1 MGNKS
6 VNNLYKPMLEHSNVE
21 QKFHKAA
28 KGKTERPDVAVILEP
43 TNIQRHVKNVVEQLE
58 NTAPEGYDVPHP
70 EKAWKPSRHGKV
82 CINEGTSRKVRM
94 IEKPRYNYEQVIH
107 HIVVS
112 ACYDIFMKGMY
123 EFSCGSVP
131 NRGAH
136 YGKRYIERWIQR
148 DKKNCKYVL
157 KMDIRHFFESVDH
170 DVLKAWL
177 KKKIRDER
185 MLYILELIID
195 GSEVGLPLGFYTSQW
210 LSNFMLQPLDHFIK
224 EQLKA
229 VHYIRYM
236 DDMVVFGKNKK
247 ELHRM
252 QQEIERFLR
261 EKFNLQMKGNWQ
273 VFRFDYTEKKTG
285 KRKGRP
291 LDFMGFQFYH
301 DKTILRESIMLS
313 CTRKVNR
320 VAKKE
325 KITWYDATAILS
337 YMGYLSN
344 TDTYDMYLQRV
355 KPYVNVKKLKKIVSK
370 HSKRKERENMKEW
383 REVFGTE
390 AEQPEEFDTTASPT
404 TVYQR
409 RNIKKATKEDAD
421 GKKITGWQREEREM
435 SREEYDRLTLMQEV
449 VASNTTGIVESVT
462 QFQKD
467 AVIDEYTQQLI
478 EEGLI

>member
-1 MGNKS
+1 
-6 VNNLYKPMLEHSNVE
+6 
-21 QKFHKAA
+21 
-28 KGKTERPDVAVILEP
+28 
-43 TNIQRHVKNVVEQLE
+43 
-58 NTAPEGYDVPHP
+58 
-70 EKAWKPSRHGKV
+70 
-82 CINEGTSRKVRM
+82 
-94 IEKPRYNYEQVIH
+94 
-107 HIVVS
+107 
-112 ACYDIFMKGMY
+112 
-123 EFSCGSVP
+123 
-131 NRGAH
+131 
-136 YGKRYIERWIQR
+136 
-148 DKKNCKYVL
+148 
-157 KMDIRHFFESVDH
+157 
-170 DVLKAWL
+170 
-177 KKKIRDER
+177 
-185 MLYILELIID
+185 
-195 GSEVGLPLGFYTSQW
+195 
-210 LSNFMLQPLDHFIK
+210 
-224 EQLKA
+224 
-229 VHYIRYM
+229 
-236 DDMVVFGKNKK
+236 
-247 ELHRM
+247 M

>member
-1 MGNKS
+1 
-6 VNNLYKPMLEHSNVE
+6 MLEHSNVE

-58 NTAPEGYDVPHP
+58 NTAPEGYDIPHP

-136 YGKRYIERWIQR
+136 YGKKYIERWIQR

-252 QQEIERFLR
+252 QQEIE
-261 EKFNLQMKGNWQ
+261 K
-273 VFRFDYTEKKTG
+273 
-285 KRKGRP
+285 
-291 LDFMGFQFYH
+291 FYH

-370 HSKRKERENMKEW
+370 HSKRKEREKHERMERSVRNGG
-383 REVFGTE
+383 R
-390 AEQPEEFDTTASPT
+390 TAGG
-404 TVYQR
+404 VR
-409 RNIKKATKEDAD
+409 HN
-421 GKKITGWQREEREM
+421 
-435 SREEYDRLTLMQEV
+435 
-449 VASNTTGIVESVT
+449 SVT
-462 QFQKD
+462 D
-467 AVIDEYTQQLI
+467 NGISETQYQ
-478 EEGLI
+478 ESNERGCRRKENHRMAARGA